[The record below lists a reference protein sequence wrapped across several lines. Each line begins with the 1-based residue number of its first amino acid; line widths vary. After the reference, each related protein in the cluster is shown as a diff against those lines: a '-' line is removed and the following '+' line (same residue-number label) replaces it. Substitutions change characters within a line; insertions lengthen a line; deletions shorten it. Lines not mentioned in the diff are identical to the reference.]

1 MDTFDM
7 IMRGFAV
14 ALTPMNL
21 LFGALGCTFG
31 TFIGAMPGIGAPTGI
46 AVLLPMTFG
55 MDPTGGIIMLA
66 GIYYGAMYGGTIT
79 SVLVNVPGESS
90 SVMTALEGHQM
101 ALRGRAGAALTV
113 SGVGSF
119 VAGTLGVV
127 GLMFLAVPVSAFALK
142 FGPPEQFA
150 LFLFS
155 FTCLVGFAS
164 ESRSKTLVAIVV
176 GLLIATVGNDSLSGR
191 SRFTFGVI
199 DLMGGID
206 FVTVAVGIFGI
217 GEVMIAFEQN
227 YKMEFVESRL
237 GLRDI
242 FPTAQ
247 EWAASAWPIARGT
260 VLGFMVGLLPAAGAT
275 VAAFMSYGV
284 ERQLSR
290 HPEEFGKGAIE
301 GVAGP
306 ESANNAATAGGM
318 VPLLTLG
325 IPSSASTAVML
336 GAFMIWGLR
345 PGPLLFAKNPD
356 FVWGLIASMYV
367 GNVLLLILNI
377 GFIPAFVRLL
387 RAPFSVMMALVVV
400 FCVMG
405 SYTLGGSI
413 FDIWIMISFGVLGYV
428 MKKLDFPQAPLV
440 FGVVLGPLAEVTFR
454 QALTMSQGSMG
465 ILVGS
470 PIAATLV
477 AGAFVVLSGPLA
489 WGWLRRKRVSARGGG
504 A

>member
-1 MDTFDM
+1 MDTFEM
-7 IMRGFAV
+7 LIRGFAV

-21 LFGALGCTFG
+21 LLGALGCTFG

-90 SVMTALEGHQM
+90 SVMTALEGHKM
-101 ALRGRAGAALTV
+101 ALKGRAGTALTV
-113 SGVGSF
+113 SAVGSF

-127 GLMFLAVPVSAFALK
+127 GLMLLAGPVSNFALK
-142 FGPPEQFA
+142 FGPPEQFS

-227 YKMEFVESRL
+227 FKMEFVESRL

-242 FPTAQ
+242 FPTAR

-260 VLGFMVGLLPAAGAT
+260 VLGFLVGLLPAAGAT

-284 ERQLSR
+284 ERQLSD
-290 HPEEFGKGAIE
+290 HPEEFGKGAIA

-336 GAFMIWGLR
+336 GAFTIWGLR
-345 PGPLLFAKNPD
+345 PGPLLFSKNPD

-367 GNVLLLILNI
+367 GNVLLLILNL
-377 GFIPAFVRLL
+377 GFIPTFVRLL
-387 RAPFSVMMALVVV
+387 RAPFAVMMSLVVV

-405 SYTLGGSI
+405 AYTLGGSV
-413 FDIWIMISFGVLGYV
+413 FDIWTMLAFGVLGYV

-454 QALTMSQGSMG
+454 QALTMSQGSPA

-477 AGAFVVLSGPLA
+477 TGAALVLAGPLA
-489 WGWLRRKRVSARGGG
+489 WTRVRRMRRSGKAAGV
-504 A
+504 

>member
-7 IMRGFAV
+7 LMRGFAV

-21 LFGALGCTFG
+21 LFGAIGCTFG

-90 SVMTALEGHQM
+90 SVMTAVEGHKM
-101 ALRGRAGAALTV
+101 ALRGRAGTALTV
-113 SGVGSF
+113 SAVGSF

-127 GLMFLAVPVSAFALK
+127 GLMLLAEPVSRFALK

-191 SRFTFGVI
+191 SRFTFGNI

-217 GEVMIAFEQN
+217 GEVLLAFEAN
-227 YKMEFVESRL
+227 YKMEFIESRL

-247 EWAASAWPIARGT
+247 EWADSYWPIARGT
-260 VLGFMVGLLPAAGAT
+260 VLGFLVGLLPAAGAT

-284 ERQLSR
+284 EKQLSR
-290 HPEEFGKGAIE
+290 HPEEFGNGAIA

-367 GNVLLLILNI
+367 GNVLLLILNV
-377 GFIPAFVRLL
+377 GFIPTFVRLL
-387 RAPFSVMMALVVV
+387 RIPFSAMMALVVV

-413 FDIWIMISFGVLGYV
+413 FDIWTMLCFGLLGYV

-465 ILVGS
+465 ILVAS

-477 AGAFVVLSGPLA
+477 ASAALVLGGPLL
-489 WGWLRRKRVSARGGG
+489 WGWFSKWKHAQRGEF
-504 A
+504 

>member
-7 IMRGFAV
+7 LMRGFSI

-21 LFGALGCTFG
+21 LFGAIGCIFG

-46 AVLLPMTFG
+46 AVLLPLTFG

-66 GIYYGAMYGGTIT
+66 GIYYGSMYGGTIT
-79 SVLVNVPGESS
+79 SVLVNVPGESA
-90 SVMTALEGHQM
+90 SVMTALEGHKM

-113 SGVGSF
+113 SAVGSF

-127 GLMFLAVPVSAFALK
+127 GLMLLAVPVASFGLK

-150 LFLFS
+150 LFLFA
-155 FTCLVGFAS
+155 FTSLVGFAS
-164 ESRSKTLVAIVV
+164 ESRSKTLVAIML
-176 GLLIATVGNDSLSGR
+176 GLLIATVGNDPLSGR
-191 SRFTFGVI
+191 SRFTYGSI

-217 GEVMIAFEQN
+217 GEVMLAFEAN
-227 YKMEFVESRL
+227 YKMEFIESRL
-237 GLRDI
+237 GLKDI

-247 EWAASAWPIARGT
+247 EWAASFWPIVRGT
-260 VLGFMVGLLPAAGAT
+260 VLGFMVGILPAAGAT

-284 ERQLSR
+284 EKQLSR
-290 HPEEFGKGAIE
+290 HPEEFGNGAIE

-306 ESANNAATAGGM
+306 ESANNSATAGAM

-325 IPSSASTAVML
+325 IPGSASTAVML

-356 FVWGLIASMYV
+356 FVWGLIASMYI
-367 GNVLLLILNI
+367 GNVLLLILNV
-377 GFIPAFVRLL
+377 GFIPTFVKML
-387 RAPFSVMMALVVV
+387 RIPFSAMMALVVV

-405 SYTLGGSI
+405 SYTLGGSL
-413 FDIWIMISFGVLGYV
+413 FDIWTMVAFGVLGYV

-440 FGVVLGPLAEVTFR
+440 FAVVLGPLAEVTFR
-454 QALTMSQGSMG
+454 QALTMSHGSAA
-465 ILVGS
+465 IFVAS
-470 PIAATLV
+470 PIAATLM
-477 AGAFVVLSGPLA
+477 AGAFFVLAGQLLWA
-489 WGWLRRKRVSARGGG
+489 LLRKMRASARAGRL
-504 A
+504 

>member
-7 IMRGFAV
+7 LMRGFSI
-14 ALTPMNL
+14 ALTPINL
-21 LFGALGCTFG
+21 LFGAIGCIFG

-46 AVLLPMTFG
+46 AVLLPLTFG

-66 GIYYGAMYGGTIT
+66 GIYYGSMYGGTIT
-79 SVLVNVPGESS
+79 SVLVNVPGESA
-90 SVMTALEGHQM
+90 SVMTALEGHKM
-101 ALRGRAGAALTV
+101 ALRGRAGTALTV
-113 SGVGSF
+113 SAVGSF

-127 GLMFLAVPVSAFALK
+127 GLMLLAVPVAAFGLK

-150 LFLFS
+150 LFLFA
-155 FTCLVGFAS
+155 FTSLVGFAS
-164 ESRSKTLVAIVV
+164 ESRSKTLVAIML
-176 GLLIATVGNDSLSGR
+176 GLLIATVGNDPLSGR
-191 SRFTFGVI
+191 SRFTYGSI

-206 FVTVAVGIFGI
+206 FITVAVGIFGI
-217 GEVMIAFEQN
+217 GEVMLAFEAN
-227 YKMEFVESRL
+227 YKMEFLESRL

-247 EWAASAWPIARGT
+247 EWAASFWPIVRGT
-260 VLGFMVGLLPAAGAT
+260 VLGFMVGILPAAGAT

-284 ERQLSR
+284 EKQLSR
-290 HPEEFGKGAIE
+290 HPEEFGNGAIE

-306 ESANNAATAGGM
+306 EAANNSATAGAM

-325 IPSSASTAVML
+325 IPGSASTAVML

-367 GNVLLLILNI
+367 GNVLLLILNV
-377 GFIPAFVRLL
+377 GFIPAFVKML
-387 RAPFSVMMALVVV
+387 RVPFSALMALVVV

-405 SYTLGGSI
+405 PYTLGGSI
-413 FDIWIMISFGVLGYV
+413 FDIWVMVAFGLLGYV

-440 FGVVLGPLAEVTFR
+440 FAVVLGPLAEVTFR
-454 QALTMSQGSMG
+454 QALTMSQGSMA
-465 ILVGS
+465 IFIAS
-470 PIAATLV
+470 PIASALV
-477 AGAFVVLSGPLA
+477 AGAVLVLAAPPL
-489 WGWLRRKRVSARGGG
+489 WTLLRRKKV
-504 A
+504 